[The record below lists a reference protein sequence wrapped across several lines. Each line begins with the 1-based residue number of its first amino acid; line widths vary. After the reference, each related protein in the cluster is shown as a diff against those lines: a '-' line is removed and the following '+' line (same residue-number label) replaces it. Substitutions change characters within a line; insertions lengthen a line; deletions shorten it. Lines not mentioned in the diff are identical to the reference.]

1 MPPIPP
7 WSEFGLHVVVK
18 PIGPICNLRC
28 RYCFYREK
36 KSLYATDESW
46 RMTDETLEAYIRQY
60 IEAQPA
66 RTEEIEFTFQGGEPT
81 LVGLDFFRRALELE
95 QKYLPAGKRAKNSF
109 QTNGILL
116 DDRWCDFFRQNRFL
130 VGLSLDGPEDLHDAY
145 RTDPLGHGAFDR
157 VMAALRRIQRHGVE
171 HSAICCIHRRNGD
184 HPGRVYRF
192 LRDNG
197 VQFMQFIPVVEP
209 APAAAEAEKPQAARP
224 ETWVTPESVLPAQF
238 GRFLIGVFDEWA
250 SHDVGRIE
258 VQNIEE
264 ALMNWRG
271 IGAVVCV
278 YKDICG
284 RALALEHNGDLYACD
299 HFVEPRHRLG
309 NIHHSTISEMANSSG
324 QEEFGH
330 AKMASQPSSCRNCG
344 VRFLCNC
351 GCPKDRFYPGPS
363 GEPGLNYLC
372 EGYRMFHTHTAPV
385 MRAMADALRAGR
397 RPSEVMR
404 QLQALQV
411 TRMIVSQ

>member
-28 RYCFYREK
+28 RYCFYLAKE
-36 KSLYATDESW
+36 SLYAASEPW

-66 RTEEIEFTFQGGEPT
+66 TTREIKFTFQGGEPT
-81 LVGLDFFRRALELE
+81 LMGVDFFRRAVELE
-95 QKYLPAGKRAKNSF
+95 QKHLPPGKTARNSL

-116 DDRWCDFFRQNRFL
+116 DDRWCAFLRDNRFL
-130 VGLSLDGPEDLHDAY
+130 VGLSLDGPDELHDAY
-145 RTDPLGHGAFDR
+145 RTDPLGRGSFDR
-157 VMAALRRIQRHGVE
+157 VMRGLSCMQRHGVDFN
-171 HSAICCIHRRNGD
+171 AICCVHRRNGD
-184 HPGRVYRF
+184 HPARVYRF
-192 LRDNG
+192 LRDIG
-197 VQFMQFIPVVEP
+197 VEFMQFIPVVQP
-209 APAAAEAEKPQAARP
+209 APPAEAEAQPGAGGP
-224 ETWVTPESVLPAQF
+224 EAWVTSESVLPAQF
-238 GRFLIGVFDEWA
+238 GRFLIGLFDEWA
-250 SHDVGRIE
+250 YHDVGRIE
-258 VQNIEE
+258 VLDFEQ
-264 ALMNWRG
+264 ALMNWCG
-271 IGAVVCV
+271 VGAVVCV

-299 HFVEPRHRLG
+299 HFVKPRHRLG

-324 QEEFGH
+324 QEQFGY
-330 AKMASQPSSCRNCG
+330 AKTASQPPSCRNCD
-344 VRFLCNC
+344 VRFLCNG
-351 GCPKDRFYPGPS
+351 GCPKDRFFQAPS

-372 EGYRMFHTHTAPV
+372 EGYRMFHAHAAPV

-404 QLQALQV
+404 KLQALLV
-411 TRMIVSQ
+411 TQTIVSR